1 MTYLLRPN
9 ATRPDF
15 KAASRLETPPAT
27 DIDGLSTP
35 VDTETESDT
44 LSDTL
49 DTLEENFHQ
58 EETVITGLPTVPEE
72 DGDEGRT
79 YMKSNDDESGLVISS
94 AMAQLHIDDWSEVN
108 ERSEAAEI
116 HATAVDTLSLKLTR
130 SRRNI
135 VTRTQST
142 RSTSSPSPSSR
153 RPYRRRARLHH
164 FSPGKELEFCHYVY
178 G

>member
-9 ATRPDF
+9 ATHPDF
-15 KAASRLETPPAT
+15 KAASHLETPPAT

-35 VDTETESDT
+35 ADTETESDT

-49 DTLEENFHQ
+49 DILEENFQ
-58 EETVITGLPTVPEE
+58 EEVIAGLPTVPEE

-79 YMKSNDDESGLVISS
+79 CIKSSDDESGLVISS
-94 AMAQLHIDDWSEVN
+94 AMARLRVDDWSEVN
-108 ERSEAAEI
+108 ERSETTEI
-116 HATAVDTLSLKLTR
+116 RATTEDSLSFKLTR

-135 VTRTQST
+135 VTRTQRT
-142 RSTSSPSPSSR
+142 RSASSPSPSSR

-164 FSPGKELEFCHYVY
+164 FSPDKELKFCHYVY